1 MDRSSLLCKEP
12 TLSLRGFWLS
22 RSLWIAHLC
31 FAKNQR
37 FRFAAFGYLA
47 LYGSLDKKKLFGMIV
62 NKILE
67 KIENTR
73 GPI

>member
-1 MDRSSLLCKEP
+1 MKQSPFFATR
-12 TLSLRGFWLS
+12 S
-22 RSLWIAHLC
+22 RSAIY
-31 FAKNQR
+31 
-37 FRFAAFGYLA
+37 GYLA
-47 LYGSLDKKKLFGMIV
+47 SDGALDKKKLFCMIV

>member
-1 MDRSSLLCKEP
+1 MLRKEP

-31 FAKNQR
+31 YAKNLR
-37 FRFAAFGYLA
+37 LRSAIYGYLA
-47 LYGSLDKKKLFGMIV
+47 RYGSLDKKKLFGMIV

-73 GPI
+73 GLI

>member
-1 MDRSSLLCKEP
+1 M
-12 TLSLRGFWLS
+12 
-22 RSLWIAHLC
+22 
-31 FAKNQR
+31 
-37 FRFAAFGYLA
+37 RFAAFGYLA